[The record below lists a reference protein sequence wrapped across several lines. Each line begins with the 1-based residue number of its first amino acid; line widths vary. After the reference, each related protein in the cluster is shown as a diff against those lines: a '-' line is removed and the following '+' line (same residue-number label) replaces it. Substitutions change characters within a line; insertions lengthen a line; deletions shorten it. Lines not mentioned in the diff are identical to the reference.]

1 MVQPDE
7 EEGIG
12 GNTPGEP
19 APPGVDEQSP
29 AEAGRVDT
37 PKKKSIE
44 SLALAI
50 TIGSMTVTASL
61 TFGLYIELS
70 DNGHSPRVFTGNVF
84 CYVMY
89 GYVRFRMR
97 IHHEL
102 NF

>member
-61 TFGLYIELS
+61 TFG
-70 DNGHSPRVFTGNVF
+70 PRLHWECVLL
-84 CYVMY
+84 CH
-89 GYVRFRMR
+89 VRVCALPN
-97 IHHEL
+97 E
-102 NF
+102 NPP